1 MNKNVIIITTKND
14 EVIAGKYV
22 DENKKYIV
30 VYSYNSYIS
39 IAKEDIETIYNTSD
53 YKNKFE
59 KIYKKYYESSN
70 NL

>member
-59 KIYKKYYESSN
+59 KMYKNYYEE
-70 NL
+70 

>member
-1 MNKNVIIITTKND
+1 MNKNIIIITTKND
-14 EVIAGKYV
+14 EVIAGKYI

-59 KIYKKYYESSN
+59 KIYKKYYEE
-70 NL
+70 

>member
-1 MNKNVIIITTKND
+1 MNKNIIIITTKND

-22 DENKKYIV
+22 NENEKYIV

-39 IAKEDIETIYNTSD
+39 IAKEDIETIDNTSD

-59 KIYKKYYESSN
+59 KMYKKYYEE
-70 NL
+70 

>member
-1 MNKNVIIITTKND
+1 MNKNIIIITTKNN
-14 EVIAGKYV
+14 EVIAGKYI
-22 DENKKYIV
+22 DENKTHIV

-59 KIYKKYYESSN
+59 KIYKKYYEE
-70 NL
+70 

>member
-22 DENKKYIV
+22 NENKKYIV

-53 YKNKFE
+53 YKNTFE
-59 KIYKKYYESSN
+59 KIYKKYYEE
-70 NL
+70 

>member
-14 EVIAGKYV
+14 EVIAGKYI
-22 DENKKYIV
+22 DENKTHIV

-39 IAKEDIETIYNTSD
+39 IAKEDVETIYNTDD

-59 KIYKKYYESSN
+59 KIYKKYYKSSN

>member
-22 DENKKYIV
+22 DENKTHIV
-30 VYSYNSYIS
+30 LYSYNSYIS
-39 IAKEDIETIYNTSD
+39 IAKEDIEKIYNTND

-59 KIYKKYYESSN
+59 KIYKKYYEE
-70 NL
+70 

>member
-22 DENKKYIV
+22 NENKKYIV

-59 KIYKKYYESSN
+59 KMYKNYYESSN

>member
-1 MNKNVIIITTKND
+1 MNKNIIIITTKND

-22 DENKKYIV
+22 NENEKYIV

-59 KIYKKYYESSN
+59 KIYKNYYEE
-70 NL
+70 

>member
-14 EVIAGKYV
+14 EVISGKYV
-22 DENKKYIV
+22 DENKTHIV
-30 VYSYNSYIS
+30 LYSYNSYIS

-59 KIYKKYYESSN
+59 KIYKKYYEE
-70 NL
+70 

>member
-22 DENKKYIV
+22 DENKTHIV
-30 VYSYNSYIS
+30 LYSYNSYIS
-39 IAKEDIETIYNTSD
+39 IAKEDVETIYNTND

-59 KIYKKYYESSN
+59 KIYKKYYEE
-70 NL
+70 

>member
-1 MNKNVIIITTKND
+1 MNKNIIIITTKND

-22 DENKKYIV
+22 NENKTHIV
-30 VYSYNSYIS
+30 LYSYNLYIS

-59 KIYKKYYESSN
+59 KIYKKYYEE
-70 NL
+70 

>member
-14 EVIAGKYV
+14 EVISGKYV
-22 DENKKYIV
+22 NENEKYIV

-59 KIYKKYYESSN
+59 KIYKKYYEE
-70 NL
+70 

>member
-14 EVIAGKYV
+14 EVIAGRYV
-22 DENKKYIV
+22 NENEKYIV

-59 KIYKKYYESSN
+59 KIYKNYYESSN

>member
-14 EVIAGKYV
+14 EVISGKYV
-22 DENKKYIV
+22 DENKTHII

>member
-14 EVIAGKYV
+14 EVISGKYI

-39 IAKEDIETIYNTSD
+39 IAKEDVETIYNTND

-59 KIYKKYYESSN
+59 KIYKNYYESSN

>member
-22 DENKKYIV
+22 NENEKYIV

-39 IAKEDIETIYNTSD
+39 VAKEDIETIYNTSD

-59 KIYKKYYESSN
+59 KIYKKYYEE
-70 NL
+70 

>member
-14 EVIAGKYV
+14 EVISGKYV
-22 DENKKYIV
+22 NENKTHIV

-59 KIYKKYYESSN
+59 KIYKKYYEE
-70 NL
+70 

>member
-14 EVIAGKYV
+14 EVIAGRYV

-59 KIYKKYYESSN
+59 KIYKKYYEK
-70 NL
+70 

>member
-14 EVIAGKYV
+14 EIIAGKYV
-22 DENKKYIV
+22 DENEKYMV

-59 KIYKKYYESSN
+59 KIYKKYYEE
-70 NL
+70 

>member
-22 DENKKYIV
+22 NENKKYIV

-59 KIYKKYYESSN
+59 KIYKNYYESSN

>member
-14 EVIAGKYV
+14 EVISGKYV
-22 DENKKYIV
+22 NENKTHIV

-59 KIYKKYYESSN
+59 KMYKNYYESSN

>member
-14 EVIAGKYV
+14 EVSAGKYV
-22 DENKKYIV
+22 NENKKYIV

-39 IAKEDIETIYNTSD
+39 VAKEDIETIYNTSD

-59 KIYKKYYESSN
+59 KIYKKYYEE
-70 NL
+70 

>member
-1 MNKNVIIITTKND
+1 MNKNIIIITTKND

-22 DENKKYIV
+22 NENKKYIV

-59 KIYKKYYESSN
+59 KIYKKYYEK
-70 NL
+70 

>member
-14 EVIAGKYV
+14 EVISGKYI

-59 KIYKKYYESSN
+59 KIYKKYYEE
-70 NL
+70 

>member
-14 EVIAGKYV
+14 EVISGRYV
-22 DENKKYIV
+22 NENKTHIV

-59 KIYKKYYESSN
+59 KIYKNYYEE
-70 NL
+70 

>member
-14 EVIAGKYV
+14 EVIAGKYIN
-22 DENKKYIV
+22 ENKKYIV

-59 KIYKKYYESSN
+59 KIYKNYYESSN

>member
-22 DENKKYIV
+22 DENKTHIV

-59 KIYKKYYESSN
+59 KIYKKYYEE
-70 NL
+70 

>member
-14 EVIAGKYV
+14 EVIAGRYV
-22 DENKKYIV
+22 NENKTHIV

-59 KIYKKYYESSN
+59 KIYKKYYEE
-70 NL
+70 

>member
-14 EVIAGKYV
+14 VVIAGRYVNENEKYM
-22 DENKKYIV
+22 V

-59 KIYKKYYESSN
+59 KIYKKYYKSSN

>member
-14 EVIAGKYV
+14 EVIAGNYV
-22 DENKKYIV
+22 DENEKYIV

-39 IAKEDIETIYNTSD
+39 IAKENIETIYNTSD

-59 KIYKKYYESSN
+59 KMYKNYYESSN